1 MRQEAPVLDSQT
13 VVGVQARRHDGHDRR
28 LLLALALLTSQGCTS
43 GIEAR
48 DSLQGRVEA
57 LEAGLEALEVAG
69 HHDPSVGEGGH
80 GGDGVE
86 AIPSEAGQ
94 DLLLRRDRRC
104 ELRRRR
110 PG

>member
-69 HHDPSVGEGGH
+69 HVHSNEIAAL
-80 GGDGVE
+80 E
-86 AIPSEAGQ
+86 ASDTAMQAALAGLQPAEAG
-94 DLLLRRDRRC
+94 
-104 ELRRRR
+104 
-110 PG
+110 